1 MLYTIMKHLRNFFLT
16 NVRETG
22 SFKIEDGM
30 ISLLF
35 VKEGQYIM
43 IEGSNF
49 NDGAYQYPVSD
60 LTDEEFYGDVVIL
73 NPPKEFLELV
83 DDINAYQEK
92 AKGSEGYVSE
102 SFGGYSYTKSTNQA
116 GNASSWS
123 DAFKDRL
130 NVWRKI

>member
-22 SFKIEDGM
+22 SFEIKGGM
-30 ISLLF
+30 ISLPF

-43 IEGSNF
+43 IEGSDF
-49 NDGAYQYPVSD
+49 NDGVYKYPVSD
-60 LTDEEFYGDVVIL
+60 LTDETFYGSIVIL
-73 NPPKEFLELV
+73 NPSKEFLELV
-83 DDINAYQEK
+83 EDINAYQEK

-102 SFGGYSYTKSTNQA
+102 SFGGYSYTKSTNA
-116 GNASSWS
+116 NGNASSWS
-123 DAFKDRL
+123 DAFRDRL